1 MLSDF
6 DKLLSDYNVYLLL
19 VVQDTSETI
28 KKEVI

>member
-19 VVQDTSETI
+19 LVQDTSETI